1 MSEDKKKSGEPAD
14 AELNDL
20 LDSALE
26 DFNQVQSD
34 KPKTDATAVASSA
47 QLEQPDAAA
56 GAEDQWTQD
65 FIKQAADQFEKN
77 LQNLIQNGDDND
89 LGASFQKM
97 AQTVAS
103 AITGEGDLGSESSRS
118 DFQSAI
124 SQALKDLSSTSQDLQ
139 NPVPGLGEADLAAM
153 FGRTSLEE
161 ESGEFP
167 SFMQGM
173 MQSLLSKE
181 VLYPTMKEL
190 VDKYPVWLE
199 EKKPTLPAADFE
211 RYTEQLNLMQ
221 KVCAELENE
230 KEDDSDEVKKARFE
244 KTLAL
249 MNQMQNCGQP
259 PEELVGA
266 PALFKCDAEGN
277 PVFPPG
283 VDPPEN
289 CCVM

>member
-1 MSEDKKKSGEPAD
+1 MSEDNKKSTEPAD
-14 AELNDL
+14 AELNEL

-26 DFNQVQSD
+26 DFNQVHDQKSKNDNETVVQPVQPEASD
-34 KPKTDATAVASSA
+34 EATGV
-47 QLEQPDAAA
+47 
-56 GAEDQWTQD
+56 EDQWTQD
-65 FIKQAADQFEKN
+65 FIKQAADQFERN
-77 LQNLIQNGDDND
+77 LQNLIQNGGEGD

-103 AITGEGDLGSESSRS
+103 AITGGEPGAEDSHA

-124 SQALKDLSSTSQDLQ
+124 SQALKDLSDTTQNLQ
-139 NPVPGLGEADLAAM
+139 NPVSGLGEADLAAM
-153 FGRTSLEE
+153 FGRAGLEDE
-161 ESGEFP
+161 AGEFP

-190 VDKYPVWLE
+190 VDKYPAWLE
-199 EKKPTLPAADFE
+199 EKKSTLPAADLE

-221 KVCAELENE
+221 QVCTELE
-230 KEDDSDEVKKARFE
+230 KETADDSEEVKKARFE

-249 MNQMQNCGQP
+249 MNRMQNCGQP
-259 PEELVGA
+259 PEDLVGA
-266 PALFKCDAEGN
+266 PSLFKVDAEGN
-277 PVFPPG
+277 PVLPTG
-283 VDPPEN
+283 VEAPEN